1 MEQSF
6 FEMGE
11 KNEKN
16 EVLAVATLLYAWFER
31 LRQSGHGNGAAG
43 SRSKR
48 HSG

>member
-1 MEQSF
+1 MERNF

-16 EVLAVATLLYAWFER
+16 EVLAVATLLYACFEQ
-31 LRQSGHGNGAAG
+31 LWQSGHGNGVAG